1 MNPVFNTITYEVSD
15 RIASITLNRPEKR
28 NALNFVVVKELK
40 EALVFAESSP
50 DVKVIILKANGKAF
64 CSGADLEYVVRLQEY
79 GYDENLIDSTHLMEL
94 YQKIYRMGK
103 VVIAQ
108 IQGHALAGGCGLVTV
123 CDFSFSVPEAKF
135 GYTEVHI
142 GFIPAIVMVFLIRKL
157 GEARAKEMLLTGD
170 LVSAH
175 KAHSIGIINDVL
187 PIETIENDVRN
198 FALKLCKENS
208 GASMELTK
216 KMMADVQDLPIDDA
230 LLFAAKMNAR
240 SRATE
245 DCRRGMSNFLQKLP
259 LEW

>member
-1 MNPVFNTITYEVSD
+1 
-15 RIASITLNRPEKR
+15 
-28 NALNFVVVKELK
+28 
-40 EALVFAESSP
+40 
-50 DVKVIILKANGKAF
+50 
-64 CSGADLEYVVRLQEY
+64 
-79 GYDENLIDSTHLMEL
+79 
-94 YQKIYRMGK
+94 
-103 VVIAQ
+103 
-108 IQGHALAGGCGLVTV
+108 
-123 CDFSFSVPEAKF
+123 
-135 GYTEVHI
+135 VHI
-142 GFIPAIVMVFLIRKL
+142 GFIPAIVMVFLIRKI

-245 DCRRGMSNFLQKLP
+245 DCRKGMSNFLQKLP